1 MWLSS
6 RRAAAF
12 IRRPLTPSTHQTAL
26 REPDETEEGP
36 QRGQVRA
43 SSHPWVGR
51 GAPSGLI
58 RPFELDRRK
67 QSEESSIELRGPSRS
82 QWSQQKLQLTGTAVR
97 RRVREHNRASLSLF
111 AGARRAR
118 STLPRPVRQGELDLA
133 HLRHSC
139 GEGHEHGH
147 RCAIAPRAGRK
158 PQAIKTRSDPQGPP
172 YGGRPSHA
180 DRFRIWSQI
189 EIPLAAVGQQP
200 CAGRRRKQSS

>member
-67 QSEESSIELRGPSRS
+67 QSEDSSIEPAGPPRSKSPIKSQETGPRPPPARPRTQPSFPQLVRGRPGPSGAHVTP
-82 QWSQQKLQLTGTAVR
+82 LFGHMT
-97 RRVREHNRASLSLF
+97 SLF
-111 AGARRAR
+111 ACGLRFDEH
-118 STLPRPVRQGELDLA
+118 EL
-133 HLRHSC
+133 
-139 GEGHEHGH
+139 GH
-147 RCAIAPRAGRK
+147 RCAIAARAGPK